1 MLNKILELTIDG
13 QKQDLF
19 TDPADTLK
27 QIQDVINKHQ
37 NEQAP
42 VSAQINCF
50 FKQCDIRESLE
61 SYDSEM
67 DYDRWGDTVREE
79 AELEE
84 NFLEYLQEISVQDYD
99 VDPSEYLLWIIE
111 CKVDLP
117 F

>member
-1 MLNKILELTIDG
+1 MLDKILELTIDG

-19 TDPADTLK
+19 TNPADTLK
-27 QIQDVINKHQ
+27 EIQKVIYKHQ
-37 NEQAP
+37 DEIS
-42 VSAQINCF
+42 VSVEIKTF
-50 FKQCDIRESLE
+50 FTNSDIRETLE
-61 SYDSEM
+61 EYDSHM

-79 AELEE
+79 AELQE

-111 CKVDLP
+111 TRVDLP